1 MLSSKARHVCV
12 RAVTGMTDSGAP
24 APEHVEDDPLAPAR
38 GVVIGLVLS
47 ASFWILVALLL
58 IRS

>member
-1 MLSSKARHVCV
+1 MAEGSLSTH
-12 RAVTGMTDSGAP
+12 DAP